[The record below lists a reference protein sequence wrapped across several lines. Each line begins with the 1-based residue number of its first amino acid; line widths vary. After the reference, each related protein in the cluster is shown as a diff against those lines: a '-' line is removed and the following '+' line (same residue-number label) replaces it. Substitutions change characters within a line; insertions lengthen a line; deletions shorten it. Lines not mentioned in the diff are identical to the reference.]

1 LQLYLD
7 GPADKLVTIIAA
19 ATEGVGPRISAER
32 GLEPEFAYL
41 VGRTMGDLLAAEA
54 QATADTLA
62 KHARPVR
69 MLRISEPNEETLGAL
84 MMHYMLE
91 TILAAALFRVDPYD
105 QPAVE
110 EGKILARRYLAAM
123 VR

>member
-1 LQLYLD
+1 MGL
-7 GPADKLVTIIAA
+7 GHRV
-19 ATEGVGPRISAER
+19 RAER
-32 GLEPEFAYL
+32 GLEPDFKYL

-62 KHARPVR
+62 KHGRPVR
-69 MLRISEPNEETLGAL
+69 MLRIAAPDEETLGAL

-91 TILAAALFRVDPYD
+91 TIFAAALLRVDPFD

-110 EGKILARRYLAAM
+110 EGKVLARKYLAAM
-123 VR
+123 RK